1 MFKTSGHQKQ
11 ILYPF
16 AGENQVLLRLFARQH
31 LVLEDTG
38 ITAANVTQEFHIKVY
53 FNIKE

>member
-38 ITAANVTQEFHIKVY
+38 ITAAM
-53 FNIKE
+53 